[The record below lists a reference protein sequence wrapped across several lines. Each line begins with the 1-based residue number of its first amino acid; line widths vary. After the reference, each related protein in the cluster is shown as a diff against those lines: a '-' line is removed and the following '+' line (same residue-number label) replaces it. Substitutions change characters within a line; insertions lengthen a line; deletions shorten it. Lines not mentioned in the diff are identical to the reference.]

1 MLTAVSRLG
10 ETGQM
15 ESGVAADAVPPIAG
29 PPAATR
35 RMPAPEDSNRV
46 IAAIADSWDH
56 PRTMVGVSILL
67 DWAAEHGCPPGDLL
81 RGSRID
87 PELLPDPV
95 ELIEAHQE
103 LTVIRNLVEAFDD
116 RPGLGVELG
125 ARYHLTAYG
134 HFGYLLAACSSVHE
148 TVQQGLRYA
157 LLTFAF
163 STMTAHV
170 GDHGDYVLAMEA
182 DDVPP
187 DVRRF
192 AVERD
197 VAATVQIQ
205 RELFPGAPRVP
216 LREVR
221 FAFPAWAAA
230 APAVYH
236 DYFRVP
242 VSFDRPRTELV
253 FDASYLDRV
262 PPMANRHT
270 AKLMAAQCERLR
282 AERLH
287 RTGVAA
293 RVRAF
298 LLDQTSLDL
307 SLETVADRLHY
318 APRTL
323 RRRLESEGTTFRAVL
338 DEVRRVVA
346 ENLLHDPSIPRYEI
360 ARRLGYQE
368 WSSFARARRRWD
380 NPTATP

>member
-1 MLTAVSRLG
+1 MDAG
-10 ETGQM
+10 
-15 ESGVAADAVPPIAG
+15 ADVDPVLPPAG
-29 PPAATR
+29 PRIRQRHT
-35 RMPAPEDSNRV
+35 PAPGDSNRV
-46 IAAIADSWDH
+46 IAAIADTWDH

-67 DWAAEHGCPPGDLL
+67 DWAAEHGLDPDEVL
-81 RGSRID
+81 RGSRIE
-87 PELLPDPV
+87 PALLPDPV

-103 LTVIRNLVEAFDD
+103 LTVIRNLVAAFGD
-116 RPGLGVELG
+116 RAGLGIELG

-134 HFGYLLAACSSVHE
+134 YYGYLLASCSTVHE
-148 TVQQGLRYA
+148 TVHKGLRYS

-170 GDHGDYVLAMEA
+170 GADDYILAIAA

-187 DVRRF
+187 DARRF

-197 VAATVQIQ
+197 VAAAVQIQ
-205 RELFPGAPRVP
+205 RELFPGEPCVP

-221 FAFPAWAAA
+221 FAFPECGSHSS
-230 APAVYH
+230 AVYH

-242 VSFDRPRTELV
+242 VTFGAPRTELV
-253 FDASYLDRV
+253 FDADYLDRV

-270 AKLMAAQCERLR
+270 AKLMTAQCERIR

-287 RTGVAA
+287 RTGLAA
-293 RVRAF
+293 RVRAY
-298 LLDQTSLDL
+298 LLDQTTLDL
-307 SLETVADRLHY
+307 SLETVAERLHY

-323 RRRLESEGTTFRAVL
+323 RRHLESEGTTFRAVL
-338 DEVRRVVA
+338 DEVRRIVA
-346 ENLLHDPSIPRYEI
+346 ESLLHDPSIPRYEI

-380 NPTATP
+380 GRTPTR